1 MIRAGHVNAWEYP
14 MDVYCSAI
22 AELEAAHGNGV

>member
-14 MDVYCSAI
+14 MDVYRAAI
-22 AELEAAHGNGV
+22 KELEEAHRGDA